1 MRILGRPETTHVSHC
16 LMPFSDRL
24 SSLRKQRGLTQEAL
38 ADLIGITKTQVYRYE
53 SNLSQPTLDVIKRL
67 AVTLSVTADE
77 LIFEEEERKADDS
90 PKAVAQRLMTGV
102 SAGDAAGVAEFLA
115 AQPQAR
121 LDAIWAHIQESDQE
135 KITAAWP
142 KVPA

>member
-1 MRILGRPETTHVSHC
+1 MRILGRPEATHVSFQ

-24 SSLRKQRGLTQEAL
+24 SSLRKQRGFTQEAL

-77 LIFEEEERKADDS
+77 LIFETEERKADDS
-90 PKAVAQRLMTGV
+90 LLLLLEGV
-102 SAGDAAGVAEFLA
+102 SQLDPDEKHVIKEIIEGILLKH
-115 AQPQAR
+115 QAR
-121 LDAIWAHIQESDQE
+121 RLFSERPSVING
-135 KITAAWP
+135 
-142 KVPA
+142 

>member
-1 MRILGRPETTHVSHC
+1 MRILGTPESTHVSSS

-24 SSLRKQRGLTQEAL
+24 SSLRKQRGFTQEAL

-67 AVTLSVTADE
+67 AVTLSVTTDE

-90 PKAVAQRLMTGV
+90 LLLLLEGV
-102 SAGDAAGVAEFLA
+102 SQLDPDEKHVIKELIEGILLKH
-115 AQPQAR
+115 QAR
-121 LDAIWAHIQESDQE
+121 RLFSERPS
-135 KITAAWP
+135 
-142 KVPA
+142 VNNG

>member
-1 MRILGRPETTHVSHC
+1 MSILGRPETTHVSHC

-38 ADLIGITKTQVYRYE
+38 AGLIGITKTQVYRYE

-77 LIFEEEERKADDS
+77 LIFEDEERKADDS
-90 PKAVAQRLMTGV
+90 LLLLLEGVAQLDPDEKHVIKELIEGI
-102 SAGDAAGVAEFLA
+102 LLKH
-115 AQPQAR
+115 QAR
-121 LDAIWAHIQESDQE
+121 RLFSERPVANNG
-135 KITAAWP
+135 
-142 KVPA
+142 